1 MVRQCFSRL
10 SSASLL
16 SSSAAVVFSV
26 LITVGAHPVVAAEGD
41 LDTSFGAGGKT
52 TTAILSGN
60 DFASDVA
67 IQSDGKIVVAGTTKN
82 GTRNVFAL
90 VRYKADGTLDTSFDS
105 NGKVLT
111 DVGTGDAYC
120 NSVAI
125 QPDGRIV
132 VAGYARNGS
141 NDDIALVRYKADGS
155 LDTNFGSGGT
165 VLTDIDG
172 DNTEAAYSVAIQSD
186 GKIVAAGSHSV
197 GNNNNDFALVRYDT
211 NGNLDTS
218 FGSDGKVTTAISSG
232 VGDDYVYS
240 VVIQPD
246 GKIVVAGQA
255 TGSNF
260 DFALARYNTD
270 GALDTNFD
278 SDGKVITAIGSS
290 IDAAYSVAIQSDG
303 KIVAAGASVDNKED
317 FALVRYNANGSLDT
331 DFGTGGKVTTD
342 IGSDD
347 DLANSVAIQADGK
360 ILAAGYSYGNN
371 TDFALARYNADGT
384 LDTNFGADGKVTTAI
399 GGTDVGVSVAIQS
412 DGNIVLAGHS
422 DNGSNYDFAVARYAG
437 TPPAPSVPIPALPT
451 ILLMV
456 LSGLLALFGFYR
468 IRASK

>member
-1 MVRQCFSRL
+1 MLRQYFSR
-10 SSASLL
+10 SSRISLL
-16 SSSAAVVFSV
+16 YTSFAVVFSL
-26 LITVGAHPVVAAEGD
+26 LIAVGAHPVVAAEGD

-105 NGKVLT
+105 NGKVFT
-111 DVGTGDAYC
+111 DVGTGDAYG

-125 QPDGRIV
+125 QPDGKIV

-141 NDDIALVRYKADGS
+141 NGDIALVRYKTDGS

-165 VLTDIDG
+165 VMTDIDG
-172 DNTEAAYSVAIQSD
+172 GSTDAAYSVAIQPN
-186 GKIVAAGSHSV
+186 GKIVAAGSRSI
-197 GNNNNDFALVRYDT
+197 GNNNMDFALVRYDT

-218 FGSDGKVTTAISSG
+218 FDSDGKVTTAISSG

-240 VVIQPD
+240 VVIQSD

-255 TGSNF
+255 NF

-270 GALDTNFD
+270 GALDTSFD

-290 IDAAYSVAIQSDG
+290 LDAAYSVAIQSDG
-303 KIVAAGASVDNKED
+303 KIVAAGASVDSKED
-317 FALVRYNANGSLDT
+317 FALVRYSANGSLDT

-371 TDFALARYNADGT
+371 TDFALARYNADGS

-412 DGNIVLAGHS
+412 DGNIVLAGYS

-437 TPPAPSVPIPALPT
+437 TPPAPATPTTVPTLP
-451 ILLMV
+451 
-456 LSGLLALFGFYR
+456 LFGLSILMSLLGILGLR
-468 IRASK
+468 RLRQ

>member
-1 MVRQCFSRL
+1 
-10 SSASLL
+10 
-16 SSSAAVVFSV
+16 V

-52 TTAILSGN
+52 TTAILSQN
-60 DFASDVA
+60 DFASSAA
-67 IQSDGKIVVAGTTKN
+67 IQSDGKIVVAGTVKS
-82 GTRNVFAL
+82 GSRNVFAL

-371 TDFALARYNADGT
+371 NDFALARYNADGT

-422 DNGSNYDFAVARYAG
+422 DNGSNYDFAVARYVG